1 MAVEVESTS
10 QFDEFKRLLRRR
22 AWTIL
27 LPGLLI
33 SAFGISVAVLVPKK
47 YVSTTRVMLRD
58 LEVAGGGSGGT
69 SEGRVAEHTIRS
81 PQRVRAVLQDLNW
94 LEYASLGNTERVQ
107 YVEKT
112 LDNLTV
118 ETPPMDRLAT
128 QQLVRAEFAHVDARR
143 AQEFLREL
151 MDRWRME
158 VLERRQS
165 QVRQAYADLKD
176 AREEISGVLRGIGE
190 EISLL
195 RQTHGIYPGSTG
207 TEGRDDAQAPQ
218 FVRLDEARAELE
230 AMSDEVFKLEE
241 ALARLE
247 AERDRMED
255 EVPFVTR
262 SEAED
267 LTQQLA
273 AVDAKIAELEARIL
287 TEGWLPAHSR
297 YRAVQGEIARLREQR
312 DSLVASQSAPY
323 EDRLMVPNDAKLA
336 KAAQAEEARRALEA
350 SESARQGMADRVAA
364 MELEVRELQDAFVQ
378 IAGLL
383 DEQERK
389 NAVLETTE
397 TRLEA
402 LRQELVQLDSPLAD
416 PFEVQDPA
424 SLPVSPTEP
433 NPWLI
438 GLFSV
443 LAGFA
448 IGTGTALGKEFSGTS
463 FRSPGDIARTMAV
476 PVLGTVNLIVTRSQA
491 RRRAA
496 ARVTVGG
503 ISAAAV
509 LFVGYVTWAWVNNQ
523 SLLSGEVLRVI
534 EEFRSAFE

>member
-33 SAFGISVAVLVPKK
+33 SAVGISVAVLVPKK
-47 YVSTTRVMLRD
+47 YVSSTRVMLRD
-58 LEVAGGGSGGT
+58 LETGGNRTGGT

-94 LEYASLGNTERVQ
+94 LEYASLGNTDRVQ

-112 LDNLTV
+112 LDNLSV
-118 ETPPMDRLAT
+118 ETPPMDRMAT

-151 MDRWRME
+151 MERWRTE
-158 VLERRQS
+158 VLELRQS
-165 QVRQAYADLKD
+165 QVRQSYADLKD

-190 EISLL
+190 QISSL
-195 RQTHGIYPGSTG
+195 RQTHGIYPGAKGSD
-207 TEGRDDAQAPQ
+207 GRDEATAPQ
-218 FVRLDEARAELE
+218 FARLDEAAAELE
-230 AMSDEVFKLEE
+230 ALEDQVFEKE
-241 ALARLE
+241 ASLARLE
-247 AERDRMED
+247 AARDRMED

-267 LTQQLA
+267 LTQQLGE
-273 AVDAKIAELEARIL
+273 VDAKIAELEARIL
-287 TEGWLPAHSR
+287 SEGWLPAHSR

-323 EDRLMVPNDAKLA
+323 EDRLMVPNEAKVA
-336 KAAQAEEARRALEA
+336 KALEAEEARRQLDAL
-350 SESARQGMADRVAA
+350 ESARQGMADRVAA
-364 MELEVRELQDAFVQ
+364 MSLEVRELQDAFVQ

-448 IGTGTALGKEFSGTS
+448 LGTGTALAKEFSGSS
-463 FRSPGDIARTMAV
+463 FRSPSDIARTMAL

-496 ARVTVGG
+496 ARVAVGG
-503 ISAAAV
+503 VSATVV
-509 LFVGYVTWAWVNNQ
+509 LFIGYVTWAWVNNQ
-523 SLLSGEVLRVI
+523 SLLSNDVLRVI

>member
-33 SAFGISVAVLVPKK
+33 SALGISVAVLVPKK

-58 LEVAGGGSGGT
+58 LEVAGGGTGGT

-128 QQLVRAEFAHVDARR
+128 QQLVRAEFAHVDAPR

-230 AMSDEVFKLEE
+230 AMSDDVFRLEE

-273 AVDAKIAELEARIL
+273 AVDAKISELEARIL

-491 RRRAA
+491 RRRGAA
-496 ARVTVGG
+496 PGTGG
-503 ISAAAV
+503 GLTAPGGLV
-509 LFVGYVTWAWVNNQ
+509 VGYVTWAWVNNQ

>member
-1 MAVEVESTS
+1 
-10 QFDEFKRLLRRR
+10 
-22 AWTIL
+22 
-27 LPGLLI
+27 
-33 SAFGISVAVLVPKK
+33 
-47 YVSTTRVMLRD
+47 
-58 LEVAGGGSGGT
+58 
-69 SEGRVAEHTIRS
+69 
-81 PQRVRAVLQDLNW
+81 
-94 LEYASLGNTERVQ
+94 
-107 YVEKT
+107 
-112 LDNLTV
+112 
-118 ETPPMDRLAT
+118 
-128 QQLVRAEFAHVDARR
+128 
-143 AQEFLREL
+143 
-151 MDRWRME
+151 
-158 VLERRQS
+158 
-165 QVRQAYADLKD
+165 
-176 AREEISGVLRGIGE
+176 
-190 EISLL
+190 
-195 RQTHGIYPGSTG
+195 
-207 TEGRDDAQAPQ
+207 
-218 FVRLDEARAELE
+218 VRLDEARAELE
-230 AMSDEVFKLEE
+230 AMSDEVFRLEE

-273 AVDAKIAELEARIL
+273 AVDAKISELEARIL

>member
-33 SAFGISVAVLVPKK
+33 SALGISVAVLVPKK

-230 AMSDEVFKLEE
+230 AMSDEVFELEE

-323 EDRLMVPNDAKLA
+323 EDRLMVPNEAKVA

-448 IGTGTALGKEFSGTS
+448 IGTGTALAKEFSGTS

-476 PVLGTVNLIVTRSQA
+476 PVLGTVNLIVTRAQA

-509 LFVGYVTWAWVNNQ
+509 LFIGYVTWAWVNNQ
-523 SLLSGEVLRVI
+523 ALLSGEVLRVI
-534 EEFRSAFE
+534 EEFRAAFE

>member
-33 SAFGISVAVLVPKK
+33 SALGISVAVLVPKK

-230 AMSDEVFKLEE
+230 AMSDEVFELEE

-273 AVDAKIAELEARIL
+273 AVDAKIAELEARIV

-323 EDRLMVPNDAKLA
+323 EDRLMVPNEAKVA

-448 IGTGTALGKEFSGTS
+448 IGTGTALAKEFSGTS

-476 PVLGTVNLIVTRSQA
+476 PVLGTVNLIVTRAQA

-509 LFVGYVTWAWVNNQ
+509 LFIGYVTWAWVNNQ
-523 SLLSGEVLRVI
+523 ALLSGEVLRVI
-534 EEFRSAFE
+534 EEFRAAFE

>member
-33 SAFGISVAVLVPKK
+33 SALGISIAVLVPKK

-230 AMSDEVFKLEE
+230 AMSDEVFLLEE

-267 LTQQLA
+267 LTQQLT

-323 EDRLMVPNDAKLA
+323 EDRLMVPNEAKVA

-433 NPWLI
+433 NP
-438 GLFSV
+438 SV

-448 IGTGTALGKEFSGTS
+448 LGTGTALAKEFSGTS

-476 PVLGTVNLIVTRSQA
+476 PVLGTVNLIVTRAQS

-509 LFVGYVTWAWVNNQ
+509 LFIGYVTWA
-523 SLLSGEVLRVI
+523 STTSPC
-534 EEFRSAFE
+534 